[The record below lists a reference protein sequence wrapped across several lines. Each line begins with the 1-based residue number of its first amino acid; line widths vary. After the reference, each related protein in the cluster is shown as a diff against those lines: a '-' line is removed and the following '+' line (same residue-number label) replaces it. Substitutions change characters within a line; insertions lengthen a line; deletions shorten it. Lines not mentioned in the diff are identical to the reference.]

1 GIVANGSEA
10 PIAIDRSPLEWS
22 CLHEWTGGIVSTV
35 PDRTLAERVFV
46 LPSVLARSEGASPQ
60 PEARSRSCG
69 LQYSS
74 EASLSSTELP
84 GVHPRRAKKTEPV
97 VSEDGHGVRRHWLA
111 FVKVPSRLVRWRP
124 ARPAPATWSSS
135 MSALGLFLF
144 GLITPAQEPAR
155 QEQEVPVTIKELDLG
170 EAMREF
176 QAFQQRLGEFREQ
189 IGEGRKLAKE
199 TAQILE
205 DLRQKASA
213 ENDYNEG
220 PILDAV

>member
-1 GIVANGSEA
+1 
-10 PIAIDRSPLEWS
+10 
-22 CLHEWTGGIVSTV
+22 
-35 PDRTLAERVFV
+35 
-46 LPSVLARSEGASPQ
+46 
-60 PEARSRSCG
+60 
-69 LQYSS
+69 
-74 EASLSSTELP
+74 
-84 GVHPRRAKKTEPV
+84 
-97 VSEDGHGVRRHWLA
+97 
-111 FVKVPSRLVRWRP
+111 
-124 ARPAPATWSSS
+124 
-135 MSALGLFLF
+135 MSALGLILF
-144 GLITPAQEPAR
+144 GLVTPPQEIGR

-220 PILDAV
+220 PILDAVTGYVDGVIQKQVGLVDFLESQRYRITYYANKMASSVRPEDLALLFGHEEQNQGAITVRAREVGDVRGEIADFIDSLPP